1 MYTAT
6 ALWKPQQPVCPLAHI
21 GEFMYLIT
29 TDPGVFR
36 TWLSKFLSNGLD
48 FFWSVVIALI
58 VWFVGAKVIRLI
70 RKLVR
75 KAMERRDVDKG
86 VIQFTDSVV
95 KYGCYIAL
103 IIVILN
109 VFGIQ
114 TSSVAAAVASLGLTA
129 GLALQGS
136 LSNFAGGVLILILKP
151 FKVGDYIIEDTHK
164 NEGTVAEISIF
175 YTRLKTIDNKV
186 VVIPNGTLANASLTN
201 VTTSDRRQIDLTFG
215 IGYDDDLKK
224 AKAILQHIAE
234 TTEERVK
241 DTDIQ
246 VFVRDLAESSVNL
259 GFRIWVPMD
268 DYWTVRW
275 QLNER
280 VKLTFDKEGI
290 TIPYNQLDVTVKKE
304 NIDDKDTGTV

>member
-1 MYTAT
+1 
-6 ALWKPQQPVCPLAHI
+6 
-21 GEFMYLIT
+21 MYLVELNSGIF
-29 TDPGVFR
+29 G

-58 VWFVGAKVIRLI
+58 VWFVGAKVIRFI

-86 VIQFTDSVV
+86 VTQFTDSMV
-95 KYGCYIAL
+95 KYGLYIVL

-151 FKVGDYIIEDTHK
+151 FKVGDYIIEDTHN
-164 NEGTVAEISIF
+164 NEGTVSEISIF
-175 YTRLKTIDNKV
+175 YTRLKTLDNKV

-201 VTTSDRRQIDLTFG
+201 VTTSDKRQIDLTFG
-215 IGYDDDLKK
+215 ISYDDDLKK

-234 TTEERVK
+234 TTEERIK

-246 VFVRDLAESSVNL
+246 IFVRDLAESSVNL

-268 DYWTVRW
+268 DYWKVRW
-275 QLNER
+275 ALNER
-280 VKLTFDKEGI
+280 VKLTFDEEGI
-290 TIPYNQLDVTVKKE
+290 TIPFNQLDVTVKKPE
-304 NIDDKDTGTV
+304 

>member
-1 MYTAT
+1 MFLVELNTG
-6 ALWKPQQPVCPLAHI
+6 I
-21 GEFMYLIT
+21 FG
-29 TDPGVFR
+29 

-58 VWFVGAKVIRLI
+58 VWFVGAKVIRFI

-86 VIQFTDSVV
+86 VTQFTDSMV
-95 KYGCYIAL
+95 KYGLYIVL

-151 FKVGDYIIEDTHK
+151 FKVGDYIIEDTHN
-164 NEGTVAEISIF
+164 NEGTVSEISIF
-175 YTRLKTIDNKV
+175 YTRLKTLDNKV

-201 VTTSDRRQIDLTFG
+201 VTTSDKRQIDLTFG
-215 IGYDDDLKK
+215 ISYDDDLKK

-246 VFVRDLAESSVNL
+246 IFVRDLAESSVNL

-268 DYWTVRW
+268 DYWKVRW
-275 QLNER
+275 ALNER
-280 VKLTFDKEGI
+280 VKLSFDEEGI
-290 TIPYNQLDVTVKKE
+290 TIPFNQLDVTVKKPE
-304 NIDDKDTGTV
+304 

>member
-1 MYTAT
+1 
-6 ALWKPQQPVCPLAHI
+6 
-21 GEFMYLIT
+21 MYLIT

-246 VFVRDLAESSVNL
+246 VFVRDLAESSVDL

-280 VKLTFDKEGI
+280 VKLTFDEEGI
-290 TIPYNQLDVTVKKE
+290 TIPYNQLDVTLKKE

>member
-1 MYTAT
+1 
-6 ALWKPQQPVCPLAHI
+6 
-21 GEFMYLIT
+21 MYLIT

-58 VWFVGAKVIRLI
+58 VWFVGARVIRLI

-86 VIQFTDSVV
+86 VTQFTDSVV

-234 TTEERVK
+234 TTKERVK

-304 NIDDKDTGTV
+304 NIDDKDTGTVGNRITAGFKRHPL

>member
-1 MYTAT
+1 MF
-6 ALWKPQQPVCPLAHI
+6 LVELNSGI
-21 GEFMYLIT
+21 FG
-29 TDPGVFR
+29 

-58 VWFVGAKVIRLI
+58 VWFVGAKVIRFI

-86 VIQFTDSVV
+86 VTQFTDSMV
-95 KYGCYIAL
+95 KYGLYIVL

-164 NEGTVAEISIF
+164 NEGTVSEISIF
-175 YTRLKTIDNKV
+175 YTRLRTLDNKV

-224 AKAILQHIAE
+224 AKAILQQIAE

-246 VFVRDLAESSVNL
+246 IFVRDLAESSVNL

-268 DYWTVRW
+268 DYWKVRW
-275 QLNER
+275 ELNER
-280 VKLTFDKEGI
+280 VKLTFDEEGI
-290 TIPYNQLDVTVKKE
+290 TIPYNQLDVTVNKPE
-304 NIDDKDTGTV
+304 

>member
-1 MYTAT
+1 
-6 ALWKPQQPVCPLAHI
+6 
-21 GEFMYLIT
+21 MYLVELNSGIF
-29 TDPGVFR
+29 G

-58 VWFVGAKVIRLI
+58 VWFVGAKVIRFI

-86 VIQFTDSVV
+86 VTQFTDSMV
-95 KYGCYIAL
+95 KYGLYIVL

-151 FKVGDYIIEDTHK
+151 FKVGDYIIEDTHN
-164 NEGTVAEISIF
+164 NEGTVSEISIF
-175 YTRLKTIDNKV
+175 YTRLKTLDNKV

-201 VTTSDRRQIDLTFG
+201 VTTSDKRQIDLTFG
-215 IGYDDDLKK
+215 ISYDDDLKK

-246 VFVRDLAESSVNL
+246 IFVRDLAESSVNL
-259 GFRIWVPMD
+259 GFRSWVPMD
-268 DYWTVRW
+268 DYWKVRW
-275 QLNER
+275 ELNER
-280 VKLTFDKEGI
+280 VKLTFDEEGI
-290 TIPYNQLDVTVKKE
+290 TIPYNQLDVTVKKPE
-304 NIDDKDTGTV
+304 

>member
-1 MYTAT
+1 M
-6 ALWKPQQPVCPLAHI
+6 
-21 GEFMYLIT
+21 FLI
-29 TDPGVFR
+29 DANVGVFQQ
-36 TWLSKFLSNGLD
+36 WLSKFMSNGLD
-48 FFWSVVIALI
+48 FFWSVVIALL
-58 VWFVGAKVIRLI
+58 VWFIGSKIIKFI
-70 RKLVR
+70 RKLIR
-75 KAMERRDVDKG
+75 AALNRREVDKG
-86 VIQFTDSVV
+86 VVQFTDSVV
-95 KYGCYIAL
+95 KYGLYIVL

-136 LSNFAGGVLILILKP
+136 LSNFAGGVLILLLKP

-175 YTRLKTIDNKV
+175 YTRLRTVDNKIV
-186 VVIPNGTLANASLTN
+186 VVPNGTLANSSLTN

-215 IGYDDDLKK
+215 ISYDDDLKK
-224 AKAILQHIAE
+224 AKEILQHIAE
-234 TTEERVK
+234 TTDERVK

-246 VFVRDLAESSVNL
+246 IFVRELGASSVNL

-268 DYWTVRW
+268 DYWNVRW
-275 QLNER
+275 KLNER

-290 TIPYNQLDVTVKKE
+290 TIPYDQLDVTVNKEAKK
-304 NIDDKDTGTV
+304 

>member
-1 MYTAT
+1 MFLVTADT
-6 ALWKPQQPVCPLAHI
+6 
-21 GEFMYLIT
+21 
-29 TDPGVFR
+29 GVIR

-58 VWFVGAKVIRLI
+58 VWFVGAKVIRFI
-70 RKLVR
+70 RKIVQ
-75 KAMERRDVDKG
+75 KALTKRSVDKG
-86 VIQFTDSVV
+86 VSQFTDSVV

-151 FKVGDYIIEDTHK
+151 FVVGDYIIEDTHG
-164 NEGTVAEISIF
+164 NEGTVSEISIF

-215 IGYDDDLKK
+215 ISYDDDLKK
-224 AKAILQHIAE
+224 AKAILQEIAE
-234 TTEERVK
+234 TTADRVD

-246 VFVRDLAESSVNL
+246 IFVRELAESSVNL

-268 DYWTVRW
+268 DYWKVRW
-275 QLNER
+275 ELNER
-280 VKLTFDKEGI
+280 VKLAFDKEHI
-290 TIPYNQLDVTVKKE
+290 TIPFNQLDVRCEMKSQG
-304 NIDDKDTGTV
+304 TGVRE

>member
-1 MYTAT
+1 MFLVELNTG
-6 ALWKPQQPVCPLAHI
+6 I
-21 GEFMYLIT
+21 FG
-29 TDPGVFR
+29 

-58 VWFVGAKVIRLI
+58 VWFVGAKVIRFI

-86 VIQFTDSVV
+86 VTQFTDSMV
-95 KYGCYIAL
+95 KYGLYIVL

-164 NEGTVAEISIF
+164 NEGTVSEISIF
-175 YTRLKTIDNKV
+175 YTRLRTLDNKV

-201 VTTSDRRQIDLTFG
+201 VTTSDKRQIDLTFG

-224 AKAILQHIAE
+224 AKAILQQIAE

-246 VFVRDLAESSVNL
+246 IFVRDLAESSVNL

-268 DYWTVRW
+268 DYWKVRW
-275 QLNER
+275 ELNER
-280 VKLTFDKEGI
+280 VKLTFDEEGI
-290 TIPYNQLDVTVKKE
+290 TIPYNQLDVTVKKPE
-304 NIDDKDTGTV
+304 

>member
-1 MYTAT
+1 
-6 ALWKPQQPVCPLAHI
+6 
-21 GEFMYLIT
+21 MYLIT

-246 VFVRDLAESSVNL
+246 VFVRDLAESSVDL

>member
-1 MYTAT
+1 MFLVTLDT
-6 ALWKPQQPVCPLAHI
+6 GI
-21 GEFMYLIT
+21 FG
-29 TDPGVFR
+29 

-58 VWFVGAKVIRLI
+58 VWFVGAKVIRFI
-70 RKLVR
+70 RKLIR
-75 KAMERRDVDKG
+75 KAMERREVDKG
-86 VIQFTDSVV
+86 VTQFTDSMV
-95 KYGCYIAL
+95 KYGLYIVL

-164 NEGTVAEISIF
+164 NEGTVSEISIF
-175 YTRLKTIDNKV
+175 YTRLKTLDNKV

-201 VTTSDRRQIDLTFG
+201 VTTSDKRQIDLTFG
-215 IGYDDDLKK
+215 ISYDDDLKK
-224 AKAILQHIAE
+224 AKAILQQIAE

-246 VFVRDLAESSVNL
+246 IFVRDLAESSVNL

-268 DYWTVRW
+268 DYWKVRW
-275 QLNER
+275 DLNER

-290 TIPYNQLDVTVKKE
+290 TIPYNQLDVTVKKPE
-304 NIDDKDTGTV
+304 

>member
-1 MYTAT
+1 
-6 ALWKPQQPVCPLAHI
+6 
-21 GEFMYLIT
+21 MYLVELNSGIF
-29 TDPGVFR
+29 G

-58 VWFVGAKVIRLI
+58 VWFVGAKVIRFI

-86 VIQFTDSVV
+86 VTQFTDSMV
-95 KYGCYIAL
+95 KYGLYIVL

-151 FKVGDYIIEDTHK
+151 FKVGDYIIEDTHN
-164 NEGTVAEISIF
+164 NEGTVSEISIF
-175 YTRLKTIDNKV
+175 YTRLKTLDNKV

-201 VTTSDRRQIDLTFG
+201 VTTSDKRQIDLTFG
-215 IGYDDDLKK
+215 ISYDDDLKK

-246 VFVRDLAESSVNL
+246 IFVRDLAESSVNL

-268 DYWTVRW
+268 DYWKVRW
-275 QLNER
+275 ALNER
-280 VKLTFDKEGI
+280 VKLTFDEEGI
-290 TIPYNQLDVTVKKE
+290 TIPFNQLDVTVKKPE
-304 NIDDKDTGTV
+304 

>member
-1 MYTAT
+1 
-6 ALWKPQQPVCPLAHI
+6 
-21 GEFMYLIT
+21 MYLIT

>member
-1 MYTAT
+1 MF
-6 ALWKPQQPVCPLAHI
+6 LVELNSGI
-21 GEFMYLIT
+21 FG
-29 TDPGVFR
+29 

-48 FFWSVVIALI
+48 FFWSVVIALV
-58 VWFVGAKVIRLI
+58 VWFVGAKVIRFI

-86 VIQFTDSVV
+86 VTQFTDSMV
-95 KYGCYIAL
+95 KYGLYIVL

-151 FKVGDYIIEDTHK
+151 FKVGDYIIEDTHN
-164 NEGTVAEISIF
+164 NEGTVSEISIF
-175 YTRLKTIDNKV
+175 YTRLKTLDNKV

-201 VTTSDRRQIDLTFG
+201 VTTSDKRQIDLTFG
-215 IGYDDDLKK
+215 ISYDDDLKK

-246 VFVRDLAESSVNL
+246 IFVRDLAESSVNL

-268 DYWTVRW
+268 DYWKVRW
-275 QLNER
+275 ELNER
-280 VKLTFDKEGI
+280 VKLTFDEEGI
-290 TIPYNQLDVTVKKE
+290 TIPYNQLDVTVKKPE
-304 NIDDKDTGTV
+304 

>member
-1 MYTAT
+1 MFLVKLNTG
-6 ALWKPQQPVCPLAHI
+6 I
-21 GEFMYLIT
+21 FG
-29 TDPGVFR
+29 

-48 FFWSVVIALI
+48 FFWSIVIALV
-58 VWFVGAKVIRLI
+58 VWFVGAKVIRFI
-70 RKLVR
+70 RKLIR

-86 VIQFTDSVV
+86 VTQFTDSMV
-95 KYGCYIAL
+95 KYGLYIVL
-103 IIVILN
+103 ILVILN

-164 NEGTVAEISIF
+164 NEGTVSEISIF
-175 YTRLKTIDNKV
+175 YTRLKTLDNKV

-215 IGYDDDLKK
+215 IGYGDDLKK

-234 TTEERVK
+234 TTEERVR
-241 DTDIQ
+241 DSDIQ
-246 VFVRDLAESSVNL
+246 IFVRDLAESSVNL

-268 DYWTVRW
+268 EYWKVRW
-275 QLNER
+275 ELNER
-280 VKLTFDKEGI
+280 VKLTFDEEGI
-290 TIPYNQLDVTVKKE
+290 TIPYNQLDVTVKKPE
-304 NIDDKDTGTV
+304 

>member
-1 MYTAT
+1 
-6 ALWKPQQPVCPLAHI
+6 
-21 GEFMYLIT
+21 MYLIT

-58 VWFVGAKVIRLI
+58 VWFVGARVIRLI

-95 KYGCYIAL
+95 KYGCYIVL

>member
-1 MYTAT
+1 
-6 ALWKPQQPVCPLAHI
+6 
-21 GEFMYLIT
+21 MYLIT

-48 FFWSVVIALI
+48 FFWRVVIALI
-58 VWFVGAKVIRLI
+58 VWFVGARVIRLV
-70 RKLVR
+70 RKLVC

>member
-1 MYTAT
+1 
-6 ALWKPQQPVCPLAHI
+6 
-21 GEFMYLIT
+21 MYLVELNSGIF
-29 TDPGVFR
+29 G

-58 VWFVGAKVIRLI
+58 VWFVGAKVIRFI

-75 KAMERRDVDKG
+75 KAMERKDVDKG
-86 VIQFTDSVV
+86 VTQFTDSMV
-95 KYGCYIAL
+95 KYGLYIVL

-129 GLALQGS
+129 GLALQAS

-151 FKVGDYIIEDTHK
+151 FKVGDYIIEDTHN
-164 NEGTVAEISIF
+164 NEGTVSEISIF
-175 YTRLKTIDNKV
+175 YTRLKTLDNKV

-201 VTTSDRRQIDLTFG
+201 VTTSDKRQIDLTFG
-215 IGYDDDLKK
+215 ISYDDDLKK

-246 VFVRDLAESSVNL
+246 IFVRDLAESSVNL

-268 DYWTVRW
+268 DYWKVRW
-275 QLNER
+275 ALNER
-280 VKLTFDKEGI
+280 VKLTFDEEGI
-290 TIPYNQLDVTVKKE
+290 TIPFNQLDVTVKKPE
-304 NIDDKDTGTV
+304 

>member
-1 MYTAT
+1 
-6 ALWKPQQPVCPLAHI
+6 
-21 GEFMYLIT
+21 MYLVELNSGIF
-29 TDPGVFR
+29 G

-48 FFWSVVIALI
+48 FFWSVVIALV
-58 VWFVGAKVIRLI
+58 VWFVGAKVIRFI

-86 VIQFTDSVV
+86 VTQFTDSMV
-95 KYGCYIAL
+95 KYGLYIVL

-151 FKVGDYIIEDTHK
+151 FKVGDYIIEDTHN
-164 NEGTVAEISIF
+164 NEGTVSEISIF
-175 YTRLKTIDNKV
+175 YTRLKTLDNKV
-186 VVIPNGTLANASLTN
+186 VVIPNGTLANVSLTN
-201 VTTSDRRQIDLTFG
+201 VTTSDKRQIDLTFG
-215 IGYDDDLKK
+215 ISYDDDLKK

-246 VFVRDLAESSVNL
+246 IFVRDLAESSVNL

-268 DYWTVRW
+268 DYWKVRW
-275 QLNER
+275 ALNER
-280 VKLTFDKEGI
+280 VKLTFDEEGI
-290 TIPYNQLDVTVKKE
+290 TIPFNQLDVTVKKPE
-304 NIDDKDTGTV
+304 

>member
-1 MYTAT
+1 MFLVELNTG
-6 ALWKPQQPVCPLAHI
+6 I
-21 GEFMYLIT
+21 FG
-29 TDPGVFR
+29 

-58 VWFVGAKVIRLI
+58 VWFVGAKVLRFI

-86 VIQFTDSVV
+86 VTQFTDSMV
-95 KYGCYIAL
+95 KYGLYIVL

-151 FKVGDYIIEDTHK
+151 FKVGDYIIEDTHN
-164 NEGTVAEISIF
+164 NEGTVSELSIF
-175 YTRLKTIDNKV
+175 YTRLKTLDNKV

-201 VTTSDRRQIDLTFG
+201 VTTSDKRQIDLTFG
-215 IGYDDDLKK
+215 ISYDDDLKK

-246 VFVRDLAESSVNL
+246 IFVRDLAESSVNL

-268 DYWTVRW
+268 DYWKVRW
-275 QLNER
+275 ALNER
-280 VKLTFDKEGI
+280 VKLTFDEEGI
-290 TIPYNQLDVTVKKE
+290 TIPFNQLDVTVKKPE
-304 NIDDKDTGTV
+304 

>member
-1 MYTAT
+1 MF
-6 ALWKPQQPVCPLAHI
+6 LVELNSGI
-21 GEFMYLIT
+21 FG
-29 TDPGVFR
+29 

-48 FFWSVVIALI
+48 FFWSVVIALV
-58 VWFVGAKVIRLI
+58 VWFVGAKVIRFI

-86 VIQFTDSVV
+86 VTQFTDSMV
-95 KYGCYIAL
+95 KYGLYIVL

-164 NEGTVAEISIF
+164 NEGTVSEISIF
-175 YTRLKTIDNKV
+175 YTRLRTLDNKV

-201 VTTSDRRQIDLTFG
+201 VTTSDKRQIDLTFG

-246 VFVRDLAESSVNL
+246 IFVRDLAESSVNL

-268 DYWTVRW
+268 DYWKVRW
-275 QLNER
+275 ELNER
-280 VKLTFDKEGI
+280 VKLTFDEEGI
-290 TIPYNQLDVTVKKE
+290 TIPYNQLDVTVKKPE
-304 NIDDKDTGTV
+304 

>member
-1 MYTAT
+1 MF
-6 ALWKPQQPVCPLAHI
+6 LVELNSGI
-21 GEFMYLIT
+21 FG
-29 TDPGVFR
+29 

-48 FFWSVVIALI
+48 FFWSVVIALV
-58 VWFVGAKVIRLI
+58 VWFVGAKVIRFI

-86 VIQFTDSVV
+86 VTQFTDSMV
-95 KYGCYIAL
+95 KYGLYIVL

-151 FKVGDYIIEDTHK
+151 FKVGDYIIEDTHN
-164 NEGTVAEISIF
+164 NEGTVSEISIF
-175 YTRLKTIDNKV
+175 YTRLKTLDNKV

-201 VTTSDRRQIDLTFG
+201 VTTSDKRQIDLTFG
-215 IGYDDDLKK
+215 ISYDDDLKK

-246 VFVRDLAESSVNL
+246 IFVRDLAESSVNL

-268 DYWTVRW
+268 DYWKVRW
-275 QLNER
+275 ALNER
-280 VKLTFDKEGI
+280 VKLTFDEEGI
-290 TIPYNQLDVTVKKE
+290 TIPFNQLDVTVKKPE
-304 NIDDKDTGTV
+304 

>member
-1 MYTAT
+1 MFLVELNTG
-6 ALWKPQQPVCPLAHI
+6 I
-21 GEFMYLIT
+21 FG
-29 TDPGVFR
+29 

-58 VWFVGAKVIRLI
+58 VWFVGAKVIRFI

-86 VIQFTDSVV
+86 VTQFTDSMV
-95 KYGCYIAL
+95 KYGLYIVL

-151 FKVGDYIIEDTHK
+151 FKVGDYIIEDTHN
-164 NEGTVAEISIF
+164 NEGTVSEISIF

-201 VTTSDRRQIDLTFG
+201 VTTSDKRQIDLTFG
-215 IGYDDDLKK
+215 ISYDDDLKK

-246 VFVRDLAESSVNL
+246 IFVRDLAESSVNL

-268 DYWTVRW
+268 DYWKVRW
-275 QLNER
+275 ALNER
-280 VKLTFDKEGI
+280 VKLTFDEEGI
-290 TIPYNQLDVTVKKE
+290 TIPFNQLDVTVKKPE
-304 NIDDKDTGTV
+304 

>member
-1 MYTAT
+1 MF
-6 ALWKPQQPVCPLAHI
+6 LVELNSGI
-21 GEFMYLIT
+21 FG
-29 TDPGVFR
+29 

-48 FFWSVVIALI
+48 FFWSVVIALV
-58 VWFVGAKVIRLI
+58 VWFVGAKVIRFI

-86 VIQFTDSVV
+86 VTQFTDSMV
-95 KYGCYIAL
+95 KYGLYIVL

-109 VFGIQ
+109 VFGIH
-114 TSSVAAAVASLGLTA
+114 TSSVAAAVASFGLTA

-151 FKVGDYIIEDTHK
+151 FKVGDYIIEDTHN
-164 NEGTVAEISIF
+164 NEGTVSEISIF
-175 YTRLKTIDNKV
+175 YTRLRTLDNKV

-201 VTTSDRRQIDLTFG
+201 VTTSDKRQIDLTFG

-246 VFVRDLAESSVNL
+246 IFVRDLAESSVNL

-268 DYWTVRW
+268 DYWKVRW
-275 QLNER
+275 ELNER
-280 VKLTFDKEGI
+280 VKLTFDEEGI
-290 TIPYNQLDVTVKKE
+290 TIPYNQLDVTVKKPE
-304 NIDDKDTGTV
+304 

>member
-1 MYTAT
+1 MFLVELNTG
-6 ALWKPQQPVCPLAHI
+6 I
-21 GEFMYLIT
+21 FG
-29 TDPGVFR
+29 

-48 FFWSVVIALI
+48 FFWSVVIALV
-58 VWFVGAKVIRLI
+58 VWFVGAKVIRFI

-86 VIQFTDSVV
+86 VTQFTDSMV
-95 KYGCYIAL
+95 KYGLYIVL

-164 NEGTVAEISIF
+164 NEGTVSEISIF
-175 YTRLKTIDNKV
+175 YTRLKTLDNKV

-201 VTTSDRRQIDLTFG
+201 VTTSDKRQIDLTFG
-215 IGYDDDLKK
+215 ISYDDDLKK

-246 VFVRDLAESSVNL
+246 IFVRDLAESSVNL

-268 DYWTVRW
+268 DYWKVRW
-275 QLNER
+275 ALNER
-280 VKLTFDKEGI
+280 VKLTFDEEGI
-290 TIPYNQLDVTVKKE
+290 TIPYNQLDVTVKKPE
-304 NIDDKDTGTV
+304 

>member
-1 MYTAT
+1 
-6 ALWKPQQPVCPLAHI
+6 
-21 GEFMYLIT
+21 MYLIT
-29 TDPGVFR
+29 TDPGIFR

>member
-1 MYTAT
+1 MFLVELNTG
-6 ALWKPQQPVCPLAHI
+6 I
-21 GEFMYLIT
+21 FG
-29 TDPGVFR
+29 

-58 VWFVGAKVIRLI
+58 VWFVGAKVIRFI

-86 VIQFTDSVV
+86 VTQFTDSMV
-95 KYGCYIAL
+95 KYGLYIVL

-151 FKVGDYIIEDTHK
+151 FKVGDYIIEDTHN
-164 NEGTVAEISIF
+164 NEGTVSEISIF
-175 YTRLKTIDNKV
+175 YTRLKTLDNKV

-201 VTTSDRRQIDLTFG
+201 VTTSDKRQIDLTFG
-215 IGYDDDLKK
+215 ISYDDDLKK

-234 TTEERVK
+234 TTEERIK

-246 VFVRDLAESSVNL
+246 IFVRDLAEYSVNL

-268 DYWTVRW
+268 DYWKVRW
-275 QLNER
+275 ALNER
-280 VKLTFDKEGI
+280 VKLTFDEEGI
-290 TIPYNQLDVTVKKE
+290 TIPFNQLDVTVKKPE
-304 NIDDKDTGTV
+304 

>member
-1 MYTAT
+1 
-6 ALWKPQQPVCPLAHI
+6 
-21 GEFMYLIT
+21 MYLVELNSGIF
-29 TDPGVFR
+29 G

-58 VWFVGAKVIRLI
+58 VWFVGAKVIRFI

-86 VIQFTDSVV
+86 VTQFTDSMV
-95 KYGCYIAL
+95 KYGLYIVL

-164 NEGTVAEISIF
+164 NEGTVSEISIF
-175 YTRLKTIDNKV
+175 YTRLRTLDNKV

-224 AKAILQHIAE
+224 AKAILQQIAE

-246 VFVRDLAESSVNL
+246 IFVRDLAESSVNL

-268 DYWTVRW
+268 DYWKVRW
-275 QLNER
+275 ELNER
-280 VKLTFDKEGI
+280 VKLTFDEEGI
-290 TIPYNQLDVTVKKE
+290 TIPYNQLDVTVKKPE
-304 NIDDKDTGTV
+304 

>member
-1 MYTAT
+1 MFLVELNTG
-6 ALWKPQQPVCPLAHI
+6 I
-21 GEFMYLIT
+21 FG
-29 TDPGVFR
+29 

-48 FFWSVVIALI
+48 FFWSVVIALV
-58 VWFVGAKVIRLI
+58 VWFVGAKVIRFI

-86 VIQFTDSVV
+86 VTQFTDSMV
-95 KYGCYIAL
+95 KYGLYIVL

-151 FKVGDYIIEDTHK
+151 FKVGDYIIEDTHN
-164 NEGTVAEISIF
+164 NEGTVSEISIF
-175 YTRLKTIDNKV
+175 YTRLKTLDNKV
-186 VVIPNGTLANASLTN
+186 VVIPNGTLANVSLTN
-201 VTTSDRRQIDLTFG
+201 VTTSDKRQIDLTFG
-215 IGYDDDLKK
+215 ISYDDDLKK

-246 VFVRDLAESSVNL
+246 IFVRDLAESSVNL

-268 DYWTVRW
+268 DYWKVRW
-275 QLNER
+275 ALNER
-280 VKLTFDKEGI
+280 VKLTFDEEGI
-290 TIPYNQLDVTVKKE
+290 TIPFNQLDVTVKKPE
-304 NIDDKDTGTV
+304 

>member
-1 MYTAT
+1 
-6 ALWKPQQPVCPLAHI
+6 
-21 GEFMYLIT
+21 MYLIT
-29 TDPGVFR
+29 TDPGVLR

-58 VWFVGAKVIRLI
+58 VWFVGARVIRLI

-86 VIQFTDSVV
+86 VTQFTDSVV

>member
-1 MYTAT
+1 
-6 ALWKPQQPVCPLAHI
+6 
-21 GEFMYLIT
+21 MYLIT
-29 TDPGVFR
+29 TDPGIFR

-58 VWFVGAKVIRLI
+58 VWFVGARVIRLI

-86 VIQFTDSVV
+86 VTQFTDSVV

-280 VKLTFDKEGI
+280 VKLTFDNEGI

>member
-1 MYTAT
+1 MFLVELNAG
-6 ALWKPQQPVCPLAHI
+6 I
-21 GEFMYLIT
+21 FG
-29 TDPGVFR
+29 

-48 FFWSVVIALI
+48 FFWSVVIALV
-58 VWFVGAKVIRLI
+58 VWFVGAKVIRFI

-86 VIQFTDSVV
+86 VTQFTDSMV
-95 KYGCYIAL
+95 KYGLYIVL

-151 FKVGDYIIEDTHK
+151 FKVGDYIIEDTHN
-164 NEGTVAEISIF
+164 NEGTVSEISIF
-175 YTRLKTIDNKV
+175 YTRLKTLDNKV

-201 VTTSDRRQIDLTFG
+201 VTTSDKRQIDLTFG
-215 IGYDDDLKK
+215 ISYDDDLKK

-246 VFVRDLAESSVNL
+246 IFVRDLAESSVNL

-268 DYWTVRW
+268 DYWKVRW
-275 QLNER
+275 ALNER
-280 VKLTFDKEGI
+280 VKLTFDEEGI
-290 TIPYNQLDVTVKKE
+290 TIPFNQLDVTVKKPE
-304 NIDDKDTGTV
+304 

>member
-1 MYTAT
+1 
-6 ALWKPQQPVCPLAHI
+6 
-21 GEFMYLIT
+21 MYLIT

-58 VWFVGAKVIRLI
+58 VWFVGARVIRLI

-75 KAMERRDVDKG
+75 KAMERRDVATG
-86 VIQFTDSVV
+86 VTQFTDSVV

-304 NIDDKDTGTV
+304 IIDDKDTGTV

>member
-1 MYTAT
+1 MF
-6 ALWKPQQPVCPLAHI
+6 LVELNSGI
-21 GEFMYLIT
+21 FG
-29 TDPGVFR
+29 

-48 FFWSVVIALI
+48 FFWSVVIALV
-58 VWFVGAKVIRLI
+58 VWFVGAKVIRFI

-86 VIQFTDSVV
+86 VTQFTDSMV
-95 KYGCYIAL
+95 KYGLYIVL

-164 NEGTVAEISIF
+164 NEGTVSEISIF
-175 YTRLKTIDNKV
+175 YTRLRTLDNKV

-224 AKAILQHIAE
+224 AKAILQQIAE

-246 VFVRDLAESSVNL
+246 IFVRDLAESSVNL

-268 DYWTVRW
+268 DYWKVRW
-275 QLNER
+275 ELNER
-280 VKLTFDKEGI
+280 VKLTFDEEGI
-290 TIPYNQLDVTVKKE
+290 TIPFNQLDVTVKKPE
-304 NIDDKDTGTV
+304 